1 MEATCLMHVGEL
13 GRAETSASGAS
24 MLGRPAR
31 DESRGRGVM
40 GCCPRTWQF
49 VLHVP
54 SLVLSTFDRQKV
66 LVIITASFKKIFQ
79 EAESRVR
86 GVMGC
91 CPSLKL
97 ATLDHCVSIP
107 DDDYYRG
114 LNYD

>member
-1 MEATCLMHVGEL
+1 
-13 GRAETSASGAS
+13 
-24 MLGRPAR
+24 
-31 DESRGRGVM
+31 M

-66 LVIITASFKKIFQ
+66 LVVTQIQYHIFQ
-79 EAESRVR
+79 EDKTRTDESRVR

-97 ATLDHCVSIP
+97 ATLDHSFSLP

-114 LNYD
+114 LNYYLNDENSGFAFYGHLSHRE